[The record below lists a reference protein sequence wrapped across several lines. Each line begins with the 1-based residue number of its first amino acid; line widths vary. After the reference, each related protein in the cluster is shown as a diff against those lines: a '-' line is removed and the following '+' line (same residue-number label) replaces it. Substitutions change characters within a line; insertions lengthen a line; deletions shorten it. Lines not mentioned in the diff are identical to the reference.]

1 MLHVVRCWRN
11 LENMKATLILVN
23 GGLLLLNLALY
34 LWNGKKKISLFA
46 VGASLIAI
54 LFVIAVMD

>member
-1 MLHVVRCWRN
+1 
-11 LENMKATLILVN
+11 MKETLLLVN

-46 VGASLIAI
+46 VGISLIAI
-54 LFVIAVMD
+54 LFIIVVMD